1 MTDKPQQNLKSV
13 VKKAYESGKTA
24 DQIFNQLKV
33 KHPNQDKLFETI
45 CNYPE
50 IELRRRYAWAQ
61 YALIG
66 LLLAFILYGIALQ
79 GVSSVLIFGFIT
91 YKLSQW
97 NLKSYLYLYVLNGF
111 ALIAFLFLFFYQG
124 GSSNT
129 EGILMLA
136 YLLSSTALSIYLDV
150 QLSPKHEKK
159 KLKEQDQNGKIRFRN
174 HYSFTSPSV

>member
-1 MTDKPQQNLKSV
+1 MENKDLLKRN
-13 VKKAYESGKTA
+13 VKQAYKEGKSSST
-24 DQIFNQLKV
+24 IFNDLKGRF
-33 KHPNQDKLFETI
+33 PNQDKLFETI
-45 CNYPE
+45 CNYPQM
-50 IELRRRYAWAQ
+50 ELRKRYAWAQ

-79 GVSSVLIFGFIT
+79 GISSVLIFGFLT

-111 ALIAFLFLFFYQG
+111 TLVAYLFLFFYQG
-124 GSSNT
+124 GSSNI

-136 YLLSSTALSIYLDV
+136 YLLSSTALAIYLDV

-159 KLKEQDQNGKIRFRN
+159 KLKEQDRDGKIRFRN
-174 HYSFTSPSV
+174 HYSFASPSV